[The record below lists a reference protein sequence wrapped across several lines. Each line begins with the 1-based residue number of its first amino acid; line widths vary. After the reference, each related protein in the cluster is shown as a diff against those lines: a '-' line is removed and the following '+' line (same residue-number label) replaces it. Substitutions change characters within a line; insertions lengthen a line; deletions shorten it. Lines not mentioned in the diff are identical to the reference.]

1 MNIIFDFDG
10 TIANSLPLAV
20 DIINKWG
27 IADELDLEKARKDGI
42 KKTLTELDL
51 SKVKLAYYLA
61 KARKIM
67 SQRIN
72 EIQIFDGMSD
82 VIDQLSKKHRLG
94 ILTSNSSEN
103 VESFLKNNDL
113 QKFNFI
119 YAEYDLFGKSNK
131 LRKIIK
137 EQSLSIDETVYVGD
151 ETRDIEAAKDAGIR
165 SIAVT
170 WGYETKEV
178 IEKADPDIV
187 ISKPSELLNIL
198 NIQV

>member
-51 SKVKLAYYLA
+51 SKTKLVFYLA

-72 EIQIFDGMSD
+72 DVQIFDGISD
-82 VIDQLSKKHRLG
+82 TIDQLSKKHRLG

-113 QKFNFI
+113 QKFHFV

-131 LRKIIK
+131 LRKTIK
-137 EQSLSIDETVYVGD
+137 EHGLSIDETVYVGD

-170 WGYETKEV
+170 WGYETKS
-178 IEKADPDIV
+178 ILKTADPSDIV
-187 ISKPSELLNIL
+187 DKPSELLDVI
-198 NIQV
+198 NIQS